1 MVVGGLTGI
10 GASIARLL
18 VDRNAKHLIL
28 VSRNAT
34 SRPGTASMTAE
45 LSATG
50 CNVVAKDCDVSDMA
64 SLKFLVE
71 DCRKAGMPAIKG
83 VIHGGMVLQV

>member
-1 MVVGGLTGI
+1 
-10 GASIARLL
+10 
-18 VDRNAKHLIL
+18 
-28 VSRNAT
+28 
-34 SRPGTASMTAE
+34 MTAE